1 MDEDLDAMEV
11 VESEVA
17 GGEESAMER
26 ETVEIL
32 VADKIATGG

>member
-11 VESEVA
+11 VVSEVV
-17 GGEESAMER
+17 GGEMTTMER

-32 VADKIATGG
+32 VDDKIATGG